1 MNHYR
6 KKPPR
11 YTQDSSI
18 YFLTFCT
25 FKRRPLLHLETVPE
39 LLIESL
45 MFYQARVKRLIA
57 YTIMPDHI
65 HAMVEVDEARSLSVF
80 LRDFKKYT
88 SRAIKNRLEERG
100 FLESGKTNR
109 FKLSER
115 VWQPGT
121 MDHCI
126 RNSSRNSDFE
136 NHLSYL
142 FSNSWKHLSIP
153 PRHFPYHN
161 FEAFVETGVFDRD
174 FFAFDEK
181 QLRSAKLYE

>member
-1 MNHYR
+1 
-6 KKPPR
+6 
-11 YTQDSSI
+11 
-18 YFLTFCT
+18 
-25 FKRRPLLHLETVPE
+25 VPE

-45 MFYQARVKRLIA
+45 MFYQTRVKQLIA

-88 SRAIKNRLEERG
+88 SRAIKNRIEERG
-100 FLESGKTNR
+100 LLALGKTNR

-126 RNSSRNSDFE
+126 RNSSRNRDFE

-142 FSNSWKHLSIP
+142 FSNSWKHLSIA
-153 PRHFPYHN
+153 PRDFPYHN
-161 FEAFVETGVFDRD
+161 FADFEETRVFDRD